1 MVGGITMENHDHDY
15 LIDLKVGDIVSINS
29 DALCDFA
36 GCSGR
41 VVRLGEYVIVQLPDL
56 KTNLAYQESEL
67 TLRLGAK

>member
-1 MVGGITMENHDHDY
+1 MENQDHDY
-15 LIDLKVGDIVSINS
+15 LIDLEVGDIVTINS

-67 TLRLGAK
+67 TLYREQ

>member
-1 MVGGITMENHDHDY
+1 MENQDHDY
-15 LIDLKVGDIVSINS
+15 LIDLEVGDIVSINS

-67 TLRLGAK
+67 TLYREQ

>member
-1 MVGGITMENHDHDY
+1 MENHDHDY
-15 LIDLKVGDIVSINS
+15 LIDLEVGDIVSINS

-67 TLRLGAK
+67 TLYREQ

>member
-1 MVGGITMENHDHDY
+1 MENQDHDY
-15 LIDLKVGDIVSINS
+15 LIDLEVGDIVTINS

-36 GCSGR
+36 GGSGR

-67 TLRLGAK
+67 TLYREQ

>member
-1 MVGGITMENHDHDY
+1 MENQDHDY
-15 LIDLKVGDIVSINS
+15 LIDLEVGDIVTINS
-29 DALCDFA
+29 DALCDFS

-67 TLRLGAK
+67 TLYREQ

>member
-1 MVGGITMENHDHDY
+1 MENHDHDY
-15 LIDLKVGDIVSINS
+15 LIDLEVGDIVSINS

-36 GCSGR
+36 GGSGR

-67 TLRLGAK
+67 TLYREQ

>member
-1 MVGGITMENHDHDY
+1 MENHDHDY
-15 LIDLKVGDIVSINS
+15 LIDLEVGDIVSINS

-41 VVRLGEYVIVQLPDL
+41 VVRLGEFVIVQLPDL

-67 TLRLGAK
+67 TLYREQ